1 MTEARSHRQSPA
13 APPVEASTWRG
24 QREHIL
30 ARYFALLADEQSPLI
45 QAGPD
50 VEAQL
55 AAQLF
60 AVIDEAAGE
69 MVDAPRSDLSS
80 HIGRARAASG
90 VHPSVSLAAARQIF
104 VAALPS
110 LTRHL
115 QRHGDCEGATT
126 AAVSLNAAI
135 LNRMAD
141 AAANYVGYL
150 LDKADQ
156 AHRDEALR
164 LSRDLHDAVGPS
176 IAVAVQS
183 LDLADRYR
191 SADLERAEGKLTLAR
206 RALVEASAALR
217 ALAAETRVAVE
228 PGGLATALTE
238 CLTHLPDEIHGKVS
252 SQGSLDGIP
261 TYYEREVFLIL
272 REAIRNAVAHSTATE
287 ISVRLAVAG
296 IHLLGS
302 VQDNGG
308 GFETSGNGR
317 CGTGMDSM
325 RERAALLGAHLD
337 VESSS
342 TGTKI
347 LLTLPLPNRTIP

>member
-1 MTEARSHRQSPA
+1 MTETRSLRQSPA

-30 ARYFALLADEQSPLI
+30 ARYFALLAEEQSPLI

-90 VHPSVSLAAARQIF
+90 VHPSVSLAAARLIF

-115 QRHGDCEGATT
+115 KDRGDTAAATT
-126 AAVSLNAAI
+126 AAMSLNAAI
-135 LNRMAD
+135 LNRMSD

-150 LDKADQ
+150 LDKADH
-156 AHRDEALR
+156 AHRDEARR

-191 SADLERAEGKLTLAR
+191 SSDPERAEGKLTLAR
-206 RALVEASAALR
+206 RTLVEASTALR
-217 ALAAETRVAVE
+217 ALAAETRVAVQ

-238 CLTHLPDEIHGKVS
+238 YLTHLPDQIHGKFP
-252 SQGSLDGIP
+252 SQVPLDGIP
-261 TYYEREVFLIL
+261 THYEREVFLIL
-272 REAIRNAVAHSTATE
+272 REAIRNAVAHSTANE
-287 ISVRLAVAG
+287 ISVRLAVEG
-296 IHLLGS
+296 IHLLGA
-302 VQDNGG
+302 VHDNGG
-308 GFETSGNGR
+308 GFETNGTGR
-317 CGTGMDSM
+317 RGTGMDSM
-325 RERAALLGAHLD
+325 HERAALLGAHLD
-337 VESSS
+337 VASSS

-347 LLTLPLPNRTIP
+347 LLTVPLPNRTTP

>member
-1 MTEARSHRQSPA
+1 VR
-13 APPVEASTWRG
+13 
-24 QREHIL
+24 
-30 ARYFALLADEQSPLI
+30 
-45 QAGPD
+45 
-50 VEAQL
+50 AQL
-55 AAQLF
+55 ETQLL

-69 MVDAPRSDLSS
+69 LIDAPRGELSG

-90 VHPSVSLAAARQIF
+90 VHPSVSLAAARLIF

-110 LTRHL
+110 LTQHL
-115 QRHGDCEGATT
+115 QERGETAAGAT
-126 AAVSLNAAI
+126 AAVRLNAVI

-150 LDKADQ
+150 LDKVDQ

-164 LSRDLHDAVGPS
+164 LSRDLHDAVAPS

-191 SADLERAEGKLTLAR
+191 LSDPARAEGKLVLAR
-206 RALVEASAALR
+206 RTLVEASTALR

-228 PGGLATALTE
+228 PGGLDTALIDY
-238 CLTHLPDEIHGKVS
+238 LTHLPDQIHGKVS

-261 TYYEREVFLIL
+261 AYYEQAVFLIL
-272 REAIRNAVAHSTATE
+272 REAIRNAVAHSSATE
-287 ISVRLAVAG
+287 ISVRLVAEG
-296 IHLLGS
+296 IHLFGS
-302 VQDNGG
+302 VQDNGR
-308 GFETSGNGR
+308 GFETSGSGR

-325 RERAALLGAHLD
+325 HERAALLGAHLD

-342 TGTKI
+342 KGTEI
-347 LLTLPLPNRTIP
+347 LLAVPLPKRTTQ